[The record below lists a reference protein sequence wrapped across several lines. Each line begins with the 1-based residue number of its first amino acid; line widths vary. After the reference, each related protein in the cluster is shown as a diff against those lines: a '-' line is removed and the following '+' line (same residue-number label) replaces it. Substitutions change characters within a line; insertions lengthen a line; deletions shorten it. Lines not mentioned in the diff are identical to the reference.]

1 MERTSRS
8 GRETCDGMIGI
19 SRAVGRLTPFV
30 TAQRGISR
38 TGSWMRRREAMRFIS
53 IAILVWG
60 ALGACAERKPGL
72 APALPQRAPKTRP
85 AKKQSPPSAP
95 TMPPPQV
102 GYGQEDHLRE
112 EAKDKVEA
120 AERILRQI
128 DKKTLEREQED
139 TFLTIQS
146 FLVKAKEAFSARD
159 FLMAFTLADKATIL
173 GEDLLNALPR

>member
-8 GRETCDGMIGI
+8 VRNTSDGMTGML
-19 SRAVGRLTPFV
+19 RAVGPLTPFV
-30 TAQRGISR
+30 TARGGIRR
-38 TGSWMRRREAMRFIS
+38 TGSWIRRRKAIRLIS

-60 ALGACAERKPGL
+60 AVGACAEKKSGL

-85 AKKQSPPSAP
+85 AKKQSPQSPP
-95 TMPPPQV
+95 TLPPPQV
-102 GYGQEDHLRE
+102 GYGQEDQLRE
-112 EAKDKVEA
+112 EAKEKVDA
-120 AERILRQI
+120 AERIVRQI

-146 FLVKAKEAFSARD
+146 FLVKAKEAFSASD

-173 GEDLLNALPR
+173 GEDLLSALPR